1 MNEIRSQMNPSE
13 LMALTRLRLQ
23 AWAWVRGTAARQRPS
38 ATLSFS
44 RGAGRRLLLV
54 SLADPISQSQIH
66 PFHFYR
72 DELRDRWG
80 YEIREIGLDTLLA
93 RPELAPE
100 AADVVCFQ
108 AWIDKT
114 PDELRAIAAL
124 LREKYPKARLAF
136 LDPCAPSDLRFG
148 VAIGAQVDLYVKKH
162 LLRDRGAYDR
172 PTNGDTNL
180 TDWYGA
186 YFDHVLPP
194 VHFELPPGFMDKVVV
209 GPSFAAAPYM
219 LPRFH
224 AVAEAPLGGARRYDL
239 HARLGGAGNKNAYE
253 MQRTLAM
260 EKVRALTNVSVTPQ
274 TYVNKR
280 AYMRELAQSR
290 ICFSPFGYGEVCWR
304 DYEAVFSGALL
315 LKPDMSHLETVP
327 DVFVSNETYVPIR
340 WDFEDLA
347 DTVAAYLSN
356 EPRRR
361 EIARNAY
368 AALHAWA
375 REARFVDQLQRLF
388 DPAL

>member
-1 MNEIRSQMNPSE
+1 MNPSE
-13 LMALTRLRLQ
+13 LLALTRLRLQ
-23 AWAWVRGTAARQRPS
+23 AWAWVRGTEARQRP
-38 ATLSFS
+38 AAALSFS

-54 SLADPISQSQIH
+54 SLGDPISQSQIH

-72 DELRDRWG
+72 DVLHDRWG
-80 YEIREIGLDTLLA
+80 YEIREIGLETLLA
-93 RPELAPE
+93 RPELAPGE
-100 AADVVCFQ
+100 ADVVCFQ

-114 PDELRAIAAL
+114 DDDLRAVVAL

-148 VAIGAQVDLYVKKH
+148 QAIGSQVDLYVKKH
-162 LLRDRGAYDR
+162 LLRDRSAYDR

-186 YFDHVLPP
+186 YFGHVLPP

-209 GPSFAAAPYM
+209 GPSFVTAPYM

-224 AVAEAPLGGARRYDL
+224 AVADAPVVGARRYDL

-280 AYMRELAQSR
+280 AYMRELTQSQ

-315 LKPDMSHLETVP
+315 LKPDMSHMETAP
-327 DVFVSNETYVPIR
+327 DVFVANETYVPIR

-361 EIARNAY
+361 EIVRNAY
-368 AALHAWA
+368 AAMHAWA

>member
-1 MNEIRSQMNPSE
+1 M
-13 LMALTRLRLQ
+13 
-23 AWAWVRGTAARQRPS
+23 
-38 ATLSFS
+38 
-44 RGAGRRLLLV
+44 LL
-54 SLADPISQSQIH
+54 
-66 PFHFYR
+66 
-72 DELRDRWG
+72 
-80 YEIREIGLDTLLA
+80 
-93 RPELAPE
+93 
-100 AADVVCFQ
+100 DVQV
-108 AWIDKT
+108 
-114 PDELRAIAAL
+114 
-124 LREKYPKARLAF
+124 
-136 LDPCAPSDLRFG
+136 DLRFG

>member
-1 MNEIRSQMNPSE
+1 MNPSD
-13 LMALTRLRLQ
+13 LLALARLRFQ
-23 AWAWVRGTAARQRPS
+23 ASVWVRRTGARQRPS
-38 ATLSFS
+38 AAPSFS
-44 RGAGRRLLLV
+44 RNAGRRLLLV
-54 SLADPISQSQIH
+54 STADAISQSQIY

-72 DELRDRWG
+72 DVLRDRWG
-80 YEIREIGLDTLLA
+80 YEIREIGLETLLA
-93 RPELAPE
+93 RPELAPDG
-100 AADVVCFQ
+100 ADVVCFQ

-114 PDELRAIAAL
+114 PDDLRAVVSL

-136 LDPCAPSDLRFG
+136 LDPCAPADLRFG
-148 VAIGAQVDLYVKKH
+148 EAIGSLVDLYVKKH

-186 YFDHVLPP
+186 YFDDVLPP
-194 VHFELPPGFMDKVVV
+194 VHFKLPAGFMDKVLV
-209 GPSFAAAPYM
+209 GPSFVTAPYM

-224 AVAEAPLGGARRYDL
+224 AVARAPVGGARRYDL
-239 HARLGGAGNKNAYE
+239 HARLGGMGTKSWYE
-253 MQRTLAM
+253 RMRTQALDR
-260 EKVRALTNVSVTPQ
+260 VRGLKNVSVTPQ

-304 DYEAVFSGALL
+304 DYEAVYSGALL
-315 LKPDMSHLETVP
+315 LKPDMSHMETTP
-327 DVFVSNETYVPIR
+327 DVFVANETYVPIR
-340 WDFEDLA
+340 WDFEDLDDA
-347 DTVAAYLSN
+347 VAAHLSN
-356 EPRRR
+356 ESRRL

-368 AALHAWA
+368 AAMHAWA

>member
-1 MNEIRSQMNPSE
+1 MNPSE
-13 LMALTRLRLQ
+13 LLALARLRLQ
-23 AWAWVRGTAARQRPS
+23 AWAWVRSTAARQRP
-38 ATLSFS
+38 AAPLAFP

-54 SLADPISQSQIH
+54 SLGDPISQSQIH
-66 PFHFYR
+66 PFHFYGHV
-72 DELRDRWG
+72 LRERWG
-80 YEIREIGLDTLLA
+80 YEIREIGLETLLA
-93 RPELAPE
+93 RPELAPDG
-100 AADVVCFQ
+100 ADVVCFQ

-114 PDELRAIAAL
+114 PEELRAIVAL
-124 LREKYPKARLAF
+124 LRGKYPRARLAF
-136 LDPCAPSDLRFG
+136 LDPCAPSDMRFAE
-148 VAIGAQVDLYVKKH
+148 AIGAEVDLFVKKH
-162 LLRDRGAYDR
+162 VLRDRSAYDR

-186 YFDHVLPP
+186 HFDYVLPP
-194 VHFELPPGFMDKVVV
+194 VHFKVPEGFMDKLLV
-209 GPSFAAAPYM
+209 GPSFVTAPYM

-224 AVAEAPLGGARRYDL
+224 AVARAPVGGARRYDL

-253 MQRTLAM
+253 MQRTLAT

-280 AYMRELAQSR
+280 AYMRELAQSK

-304 DYEAVFSGALL
+304 DYEAVYSGTLL
-315 LKPDMSHLETVP
+315 LKPDMSHMETVP
-327 DVFVSNETYVPIR
+327 DVFVANETYVPIR

-356 EPRRR
+356 EARRL

-368 AALHAWA
+368 AAMHAWA

-388 DPAL
+388 DPAP

>member
-1 MNEIRSQMNPSE
+1 MNPSD
-13 LMALTRLRLQ
+13 LLALARLRFQ
-23 AWAWVRGTAARQRPS
+23 ASAWVRSTGARQRPF
-38 ATLSFS
+38 AAPSFS
-44 RGAGRRLLLV
+44 RSAGRRLLLV
-54 SLADPISQSQIH
+54 SMADAISQSQIY

-72 DELRDRWG
+72 DVLRDRWG
-80 YEIREIGLDTLLA
+80 YEIREIGLETLLA
-93 RPELAPE
+93 RPELAPDG
-100 AADVVCFQ
+100 ADVVCFQ

-114 PDELRAIAAL
+114 PDDLRAVVSL

-148 VAIGAQVDLYVKKH
+148 EAIGSLVDLYVKKH
-162 LLRDRGAYDR
+162 LLRDRSAYDR

-186 YFDHVLPP
+186 YFDYVLPP
-194 VHFELPPGFMDKVVV
+194 VHFKLPPGFMDKVVA
-209 GPSFAAAPYM
+209 GPSFVTAPYM

-224 AVAEAPLGGARRYDL
+224 AVARAPVGGARRYDL
-239 HARLGGAGNKNAYE
+239 HARLGGMGTKSWYE
-253 MQRTLAM
+253 RMRTQALDR
-260 EKVRALTNVSVTPQ
+260 VRGLKNVSVTPQ
-274 TYVNKR
+274 AYVNKR

-304 DYEAVFSGALL
+304 DYEAVYSGALL
-315 LKPDMSHLETVP
+315 LKPDMSHMETTP
-327 DVFVSNETYVPIR
+327 DVFVANETYVPIR
-340 WDFEDLA
+340 WDFEDLDDA
-347 DTVAAYLSN
+347 VAAHLSN
-356 EPRRR
+356 ESRRL

-368 AALHAWA
+368 AAMHAWA

>member
-1 MNEIRSQMNPSE
+1 MNPSE
-13 LMALTRLRLQ
+13 LLTLARLRLQ
-23 AWAWVRGTAARQRPS
+23 AAVWMRKTTARQRP
-38 ATLSFS
+38 AAAPSFS
-44 RGAGRRLLLV
+44 RDAGRRLLLV
-54 SLADPISQSQIH
+54 SLGDPISQSQIY
-66 PFHFYR
+66 PFHFYQ
-72 DELRDRWG
+72 DVLRNRWG
-80 YEIREIGLDTLLA
+80 YDIREIGLETLLV

-100 AADVVCFQ
+100 GADVVCFQ

-114 PDELRAIAAL
+114 PDDLRAIVSL

-148 VAIGAQVDLYVKKH
+148 EAIGSLVDLYVKKH
-162 LLRDRGAYDR
+162 LLRDRSAYDR

-186 YFDHVLPP
+186 HFDHVLPP
-194 VHFELPPGFMDKVVV
+194 VHFKLPPGFMDKVVV
-209 GPSFAAAPYM
+209 GPSFVTAPYM

-224 AVAEAPLGGARRYDL
+224 AVARAPVGGARRYDL
-239 HARLGGAGNKNAYE
+239 HARLGGAGSKNAYE
-253 MQRTLAM
+253 MQRALAM
-260 EKVRALTNVSVTPQ
+260 DKVRGLANVSVTPQ

-280 AYMRELAQSR
+280 AYMRELANSR

-304 DYEAVFSGALL
+304 DYEAVYSGALL
-315 LKPDMSHLETVP
+315 IKPDMSHMETTP
-327 DVFVSNETYVPIR
+327 DAFVANETYVPIR

-347 DTVAAYLSN
+347 DAVAAHLAN
-356 EPRRR
+356 ESRRL

-368 AALHAWA
+368 AVMHAWA

-388 DPAL
+388 DPAP